1 MVALGRWFTHSFLL
15 TLKFLSGYVHRSTLP
30 QSALAGCQLPQ
41 RGSRE
46 GLCHSPD
53 RPEAGRLAGD
63 FHRPYG
69 GRVPF
74 IPPFGNRSVAGAIHP
89 TPGGG
94 NQSSSSFRTAMKA
107 SEGTETVP
115 KVRIRFLPSFC
126 FSSSFFFRVMSPP

>member
-1 MVALGRWFTHSFLL
+1 MNVTAQKLQSQNGLVCKSLARSN
-15 TLKFLSGYVHRSTLP
+15 HRTTLP

-41 RGSRE
+41 RGSR
-46 GLCHSPD
+46 GTFPFTPPL
-53 RPEAGRLAGD
+53 RNRNVAGD

-69 GRVPF
+69 GDR
-74 IPPFGNRSVAGAIHP
+74 
-89 TPGGG
+89 PGGG
-94 NQSSSSFRTAMKA
+94 NQSSSSFSTAIKA